1 LTTPLPP
8 KNLSDGASPDR
19 VTGPMAV
26 SPRPRWRVLVVE
38 DDPLSREL
46 ICEYLEAGPYEV
58 VTACDG
64 VEAWHRLEREVGF
77 DVVVLDRMMP
87 RLGGLE
93 LLARMKE
100 HPRLHHLPV
109 IVETAAA
116 DQADIAEGI
125 RAGAHYYL
133 TKPLDGL
140 VLESMVRAAATD
152 HDRVRQL
159 LADVRLSADA
169 IRLLETGHFS
179 FRTPEQATGLGAL
192 LAKVCPDPERVVVGL
207 TELLV
212 NAVEHGNLEI
222 DYELKGELLRD
233 GRWAEEVRRRL
244 EQPRFRERV
253 ATVRVERVA
262 HRLTFV
268 VRDQGPGFDARPFMV
283 IDPQRCFDN
292 HGRGIAIANLMS
304 FDSLEYHDDG
314 REAVA
319 SLSSAP
325 EQR

>member
-1 LTTPLPP
+1 
-8 KNLSDGASPDR
+8 
-19 VTGPMAV
+19 M
-26 SPRPRWRVLVVE
+26 VE

-46 ICEYLEAGPYEV
+46 ISEYLESGPYEV
-58 VTACDG
+58 ATACDG
-64 VEAWHRLEREVGF
+64 VDAWHRLENDAGF
-77 DVVVLDRMMP
+77 DVVVLDLMMP

-93 LLARMKE
+93 LLARMKG
-100 HPRLHHLPV
+100 HARLHHVPV

-116 DQADIAEGI
+116 DRADIAEGI

-133 TKPLDGL
+133 TKPLDGS

-159 LADVRLSADA
+159 LAEVRLGADA
-169 IRLLETGHFS
+169 IRLLETGHFE

-192 LAKVCPDPERVVVGL
+192 LAKACPDPERVVVGL

-222 DYELKGELLRD
+222 DYELKGELLKV
-233 GRWAEEVRRRL
+233 GRWTEEIRSRL
-244 EQPRFRERV
+244 EQPHLRDRAASVRLERSPSG
-253 ATVRVERVA
+253 
-262 HRLTFV
+262 LTFV
-268 VRDQGPGFDARPFMV
+268 IRDQGRGFDPRPYLA

-304 FDSLEYHDDG
+304 FDRLEYRDEG
-314 REAVA
+314 REVVA
-319 SLSSAP
+319 FLDSAP
-325 EQR
+325 AGR

>member
-1 LTTPLPP
+1 
-8 KNLSDGASPDR
+8 
-19 VTGPMAV
+19 M
-26 SPRPRWRVLVVE
+26 VE
-38 DDPLSREL
+38 DDPFSREL
-46 ICEYLEAGPYEV
+46 ICEYLQAGPYDV

-64 VEAWHRLEREVGF
+64 VEAWHRLESEAGF

-87 RLGGLE
+87 RLGGIE
-93 LLARMKE
+93 LLTRMKE
-100 HPRLHHLPV
+100 HPHLHHLPV

-133 TKPLDGL
+133 TKPLDGS

-159 LADVRLSADA
+159 LAEVRLSADA
-169 IRLLETGHFS
+169 IRLLGTGHFG

-192 LAKVCPDPERVVVGL
+192 LAKACPDPERVVVGL

-222 DYELKGELLRD
+222 DYELKGELLRS
-233 GRWAEEVRRRL
+233 GRWTEEVRLRL
-244 EQPRFRERV
+244 ARPEFRDRL
-253 ATVRVERVA
+253 ATVHVERAA

-268 VRDQGPGFDARPFMV
+268 IRDQGPGFDPQPFMV

-304 FDSLEYHDDG
+304 FDALEYRDHG
-314 REAVA
+314 REVVA
-319 SLSSAP
+319 RLEGAP